1 MLGWLKIS
9 SMGWSNKSCTAKFM
23 GGMIFESMWGI
34 PRMYCTPSS
43 DKPLWFI
50 EIHVWE
56 DHYIYIHIYMKHLH
70 KKVPIEFWTSKK
82 CRYQAGV
89 SAVDLSSVSSSG
101 TFKAGVWAALG
112 KFWKD
117 EVTVSWNGRSWNTLK
132 TIIAVW
138 EFPLEPF
145 PCESNIWNK

>member
-34 PRMYCTPSS
+34 PSMYTYVLYSIFRQTLVVHWNPCLGR
-43 DKPLWFI
+43 PL
-50 EIHVWE
+50 
-56 DHYIYIHIYMKHLH
+56 YIYMKHLH
-70 KKVPIEFWTSKK
+70 KKVPLEFWTSKK

-132 TIIAVW
+132 TTIAVW